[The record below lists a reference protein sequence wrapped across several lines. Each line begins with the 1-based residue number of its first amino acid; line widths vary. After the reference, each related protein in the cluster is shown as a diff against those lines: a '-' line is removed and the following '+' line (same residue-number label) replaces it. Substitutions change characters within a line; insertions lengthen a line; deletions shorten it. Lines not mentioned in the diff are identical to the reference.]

1 MWGFFSICWRHL
13 YNICT
18 HIYLINL
25 YVTHKSKWTRIPPT
39 LRAWCAERTG
49 PWVCKKNQGNYTPLF
64 HGFIQFYSTFLALVI
79 MMTAS
84 AVIAALDDKRRH
96 DADAHTNSQIAHR
109 VCSADGKCS
118 SEDVRRSFESAL
130 FYQLFTKVFLSHVST
145 ILKLASMISK
155 ALSGCNHL
163 VGMLHDRM
171 PAYLSYLLVQFCSG
185 GLTSQWETSSSLKE
199 NVNFQ
204 QICSHWP
211 HRVKLVDAMWT
222 PQIWMGK
229 AIWNWKNL
237 WNVHNNSCD
246 MLQLTS
252 PYWIKQSQ
260 TCLLYEVK
268 L

>member
-1 MWGFFSICWRHL
+1 
-13 YNICT
+13 
-18 HIYLINL
+18 
-25 YVTHKSKWTRIPPT
+25 
-39 LRAWCAERTG
+39 
-49 PWVCKKNQGNYTPLF
+49 
-64 HGFIQFYSTFLALVI
+64 

-118 SEDVRRSFESAL
+118 SEDVRRPLKAL
-130 FYQLFTKVFLSHVST
+130 FSISCSQRCFFHMFQLSSNSPQWFQK
-145 ILKLASMISK
+145 ISK
-155 ALSGCNHL
+155 APSGCNHL
-163 VGMLHDRM
+163 VRMLHDRM

-260 TCLLYEVK
+260 TCLL
-268 L
+268 

>member
-1 MWGFFSICWRHL
+1 MRRVSGHEFVVFPRKLHTFIPWFYPILLYISCPGHYDDCFGSYCSFRWQATSWRRCSYQQPDCTPRVQRWWQVFFGRCQ
-13 YNICT
+13 
-18 HIYLINL
+18 
-25 YVTHKSKWTRIPPT
+25 
-39 LRAWCAERTG
+39 A
-49 PWVCKKNQGNYTPLF
+49 
-64 HGFIQFYSTFLALVI
+64 
-79 MMTAS
+79 
-84 AVIAALDDKRRH
+84 
-96 DADAHTNSQIAHR
+96 
-109 VCSADGKCS
+109 
-118 SEDVRRSFESAL
+118 SFESAL

-155 ALSGCNHL
+155 ALSGCNNL
-163 VGMLHDRM
+163 VRMLHDRV

-199 NVNFQ
+199 NANFQ